1 MPRPARRSVLVAA
14 LLAAGFV
21 LAREVVPGVPSSLW
35 IGLAL
40 AWTCAGALLR
50 GVACRGALVCAVVL
64 GAAGWWTLRID
75 ERGASSLE
83 RLAAA
88 EGPATLVG
96 IIAER
101 PRSTEPARGALGIY
115 SSAPP
120 ATDVELAVVGAVGS
134 DEVVR
139 AASGRVRVRVEAEI
153 ADMPAWVGAGSVV
166 RVGGMLTGVRG
177 PRNPGE
183 PDWRAWAA
191 QEGMVGHLDAPGWE
205 LLTQAESDDRVTRIR
220 GWWAAW
226 TGAIHA
232 RAVDALGL
240 NAPPQPGG
248 RPEARALLGALL
260 LGERDADLRSVNSAF
275 QRLGLIHLVAI
286 SGFNL
291 AVMAGVAM
299 FLLRLPGERGWLE
312 PTVIALLVAGY
323 MLVLPAQTPILRAGV
338 MVLALLLTE
347 ALGRR
352 YDRVSVLGWVAVIML
367 LYKPLDA
374 WSLGFQLSFGIVGVL
389 LLCGDEVNGR
399 MFGVPLRGLVRP
411 AVAPGRPGM
420 FWWLPAFGRWCV
432 RALHMQISA
441 SVLAWAVATPVIL
454 YHTGMLS
461 PLAFA
466 TTILV
471 LPFTIIVLWVG
482 YVALLVG
489 VLVPAAGE
497 PSGWV
502 LERLAALLVDV
513 VLWIDGLPAMS
524 LRLPAISLLWTI
536 AGIGLVLYWVRR
548 GHGRDRRAWGL
559 TGALLVWAAA
569 EIMIGP
575 RGAARWPLRMDALA
589 VGEGTCVM
597 ARSDGDALL
606 WDCGSRWAGIG
617 ERLVPDAVR
626 ALGAWRVRTIVV
638 SGLGLEHCAGVVDV
652 IDPLGVERVLVTEQF
667 RRAARADG
675 AGPEARMIDDIA
687 RRGVRVETLL
697 PGDALVF
704 GAARLRLLS
713 PAPEAV
719 FSNAF
724 DTSMVARI
732 EVEGVPGKPSV
743 LLTSDVGERVLAGIS
758 DGDARAE
765 VVFPPRNGA
774 YSPAAAEFLGR
785 TRARLVVQSGSAGL
799 DDPRWAHVRA
809 GRVWM
814 ATGDLG
820 AIGVIID
827 TAGEV
832 RARPLVGDTQNGGL
846 IQAFR

>member
-1 MPRPARRSVLVAA
+1 MVAV
-14 LLAAGFV
+14 LLAAGFI
-21 LAREVVPGVPSSLW
+21 LAREVVPGVSSALW

-50 GVACRGALVCAVVL
+50 GAACRGALACAVVL
-64 GAAGWWTLRID
+64 SAAGWWTLRID
-75 ERGASSLE
+75 EGSATSLA
-83 RLAAA
+83 RLAAT
-88 EGPATLVG
+88 EGPATLEG
-96 IIAER
+96 IIAEE
-101 PRSTEPARGALGIY
+101 PRSAEPARGALGMY
-115 SSAPP
+115 STDPP
-120 ATDVELAVVGAVGS
+120 ATEVELEVVG
-134 DEVVR
+134 VVDHAGDVR
-139 AASGRVRVRVEAEI
+139 RASGRVRVRIDEELSERPEWAR
-153 ADMPAWVGAGSVV
+153 AGALV

-183 PDWRAWAA
+183 PDWRDWAA
-191 QEGMVGHLDAPGWE
+191 QGGIAGDLDAPGWA
-205 LLTQAESDDRVTRIR
+205 LMAPAENGDIFARIR
-220 GWWAAW
+220 GLWAEW
-226 TGAIHA
+226 TGALHA
-232 RAVDALGL
+232 RAVRGLGL
-240 NAPPQPGG
+240 DAPPGPGD

-312 PTVIALLVAGY
+312 PAVIALLVAGY

-389 LLCGDEVNGR
+389 LLWGDEVNGR

-411 AVAPGRPGM
+411 TVAPGRPGAL
-420 FWWLPAFGRWCV
+420 WWLPALGRWCV
-432 RALHMQISA
+432 RALQAQVSA

-454 YHTGMLS
+454 YHTGMFS

-466 TTILV
+466 TTIIV

-482 YVALLVG
+482 YIALLVG
-489 VLVPAAGE
+489 VLIPAAGGA
-497 PSGWV
+497 SGWV

-536 AGIGLVLYWVRR
+536 AGIGVVVYWVRR
-548 GHGRDRRAWGL
+548 GHVRDRRAWGL

-569 EIMIGP
+569 EIVIGP
-575 RGAARWPLRMDALA
+575 RWAARWPLRMDALA
-589 VGEGTCVM
+589 VGEGTCVLL
-597 ARSDGDALL
+597 RSHGHTMM
-606 WDCGSRWAGIG
+606 WDCGSRSTGIG
-617 ERLVPDAVR
+617 ERRVPDAVR

-638 SGLGLEHCAGVVDV
+638 AGLGLEHVSGVLDV
-652 IDPLGVERVLVTEQF
+652 VGPLGVERVLVTEQF

-675 AGPEARMIDDIA
+675 AGPEARMIDEVT

-697 PGDALVF
+697 PNDELLL
-704 GAARLRLLS
+704 GAARLRLVS

-732 EVEGVPGKPSV
+732 EVEGVPGEPSV
-743 LLTSDVGERVLAGIS
+743 LFTSDVGERVLVGIS
-758 DGDARAE
+758 DGEARAE

-799 DDPRWAHVRA
+799 DDPRWEHVRA
-809 GRVWM
+809 GRTWM

-827 TAGEV
+827 ASGEV
-832 RARPLVGDTQNGGL
+832 RARPLIGDAQNDGFIRG
-846 IQAFR
+846 FR